1 MHTKGPWEL
10 QKITGGYRI
19 ITGGK
24 YTMNL
29 DGPWY
34 PSDEQLEAFK
44 ANARLIAAAPELLE
58 AMRKSFDI
66 LGNIPEDLSNWN
78 ETNSA
83 IQEAHDVL
91 DDAIH
96 KLNEIA

>member
-10 QKITGGYRI
+10 QQVTGGYRI

-34 PSDEQLEAFK
+34 PSVEQREAFES
-44 ANARLIAAAPELLE
+44 NALLIAAAPELLKALDGAINVIE
-58 AMRKSFDI
+58 STLSPDEKW
-66 LGNIPEDLSNWN
+66 LGM
-78 ETNSA
+78 
-83 IQEAHDVL
+83 
-91 DDAIH
+91 DDAKEAIR
-96 KLNEIA
+96 KAKGE